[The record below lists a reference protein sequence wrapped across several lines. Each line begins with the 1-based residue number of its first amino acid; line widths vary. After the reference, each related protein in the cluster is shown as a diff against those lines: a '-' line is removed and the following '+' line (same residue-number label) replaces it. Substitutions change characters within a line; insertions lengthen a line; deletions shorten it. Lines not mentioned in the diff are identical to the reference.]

1 MPPSPA
7 DTADAVARVRHFNRV
22 YTRLIGVLD
31 RKHLASPFSLGE
43 MRVLYEIAHWSD
55 TRDEA
60 PTASQIVQV
69 LAVDPGYLSRT
80 LRDFEA
86 KGLIAR
92 SAADHDARQRELRL
106 TAKGK
111 RTFAG
116 LETRAASAVE
126 HMLAPIADGDR
137 TRLLAA
143 MRTVEEVLQPTAPSA
158 SSGLSY
164 ILRGPRAGDLGWVVS
179 RHGALYSREFRWN
192 ADFEVLVARIATDF
206 FAQHDPKRERCWIAE
221 RDGANGPENIGSV
234 FIVQHPEREGVAKLR
249 LLLVE
254 PSARGIGL
262 GKRLVDE
269 CTHFAREAGYHT
281 ITLWTNANLL
291 AARGIYTAAGYRLVA
306 SEPYLGYG
314 HALVGETWELS
325 LVES

>member
-1 MPPSPA
+1 MSKTPP
-7 DTADAVARVRHFNRV
+7 DAIARVRHFNRI

-31 RKHLASPFSLGE
+31 REHLASPFSLGE
-43 MRVLYEIAHWSD
+43 MRVLYEIAHWTDS
-55 TRDEA
+55 RDVA
-60 PTASQIVQV
+60 PTASQLVQV
-69 LAVDPGYLSRT
+69 LTVDPGYLSRT
-80 LRDFEA
+80 LRDFETR
-86 KGLIAR
+86 GLIAR

-126 HMLAPIADGDR
+126 TMLEPVSDGDR
-137 TRLLAA
+137 TRLLNA
-143 MRTVEEVLQPTAPSA
+143 MRTIEDVLQPSAPAA

-179 RHGALYSREFRWN
+179 RHGALYSREHRWTT
-192 ADFEVLVARIATDF
+192 DFEVFVARIATDF
-206 FAQHDPKRERCWIAE
+206 FSQHDPKRERCWIAE
-221 RDGANGPENIGSV
+221 RDGAEGPENIGSV
-234 FIVQHPEREGVAKLR
+234 FIVKHPERAGVAKLR

-269 CTHFAREAGYHT
+269 CTRFAREAGYHT

-291 AARGIYTAAGYRLVA
+291 AARGIYAAAGYKLVA
-306 SEPYLGYG
+306 SEPYNGYG
-314 HALVGETWELS
+314 HELVGETWELALS
-325 LVES
+325 EENER